1 MFPLWAAAG
10 AGNHERNANFSPHCI
25 KQLVKRAGASLPFFM
40 CIIIGMKKFFAAV
53 ILFLGIG
60 VVILSFGEIET
71 ILNTLKHSHLQYF
84 FLAVIIQFVWFLS
97 SGRMYQSVF
106 HLLGVQESTLTLGR
120 IATAANFINVV
131 APTAGMG
138 GVALFASEARRRGHA
153 AGKVTVAAALFL
165 LLDQASFLVV
175 LALGLIVL
183 VRRNDLSTSE
193 ISASIFLFGIA
204 ASYAFVLYLGY
215 RSEEKLGN
223 LLAKAAHRINR
234 IVNFFRKGE
243 YLSEARAHQF
253 AHEVADGFSGLNEKS
268 SSLVR
273 PILWGIL
280 DKCLLMLIL
289 TCSFL
294 AFEVP
299 FSTGTIIGGFSIAY
313 LFLIVSP
320 TPSGI
325 GIVEGIM
332 PIALS
337 SLNVNWSQA
346 VVITLTYR
354 AVTFWI
360 PLAVGAWTFRTLHTG
375 GEQPSS
381 V

>member
-1 MFPLWAAAG
+1 
-10 AGNHERNANFSPHCI
+10 
-25 KQLVKRAGASLPFFM
+25 M
-40 CIIIGMKKFFAAV
+40 CIIIGMKKLFVAV
-53 ILFLGIG
+53 MLFLGIG
-60 VVILSFGEIET
+60 VVILSFGELET
-71 ILNTLKHSHLQYF
+71 ILKTLKHAHLQYF
-84 FLAVIIQFVWFLS
+84 FLAVIIQFIWFVS
-97 SGRMYQSVF
+97 SGRMYQSIF
-106 HLLGVQESTLTLGR
+106 HLLGVQETTLTLSR

-138 GVALFASEARRRGHA
+138 GIALFASEARRRGHA

-165 LLDQASFLVV
+165 LLDQAAFLVV
-175 LALGLIVL
+175 LSLGLIIL
-183 VRRNDLSTSE
+183 IRRNNLDAGE
-193 ISASIFLFGIA
+193 ISASIFLFGTAIA
-204 ASYAFVLYLGY
+204 YASILYLGY

-223 LLAKAAHRINR
+223 LLARIAHWINR
-234 IVNFFRKGE
+234 VVIFFRKGE
-243 YLSEARAHQF
+243 YLSEIRAHEF
-253 AHEVADGFSGLNEKS
+253 AHEVADGFAGLNEKP
-268 SSLVR
+268 SSLIR
-273 PILWGIL
+273 PILWGIF
-280 DKCLLMLIL
+280 DKGLLMLVL
-289 TCSFL
+289 TSAFL
-294 AFEVP
+294 SFEVP
-299 FSTGTIIGGFSIAY
+299 FSVETIIAGFSIAY

-360 PLAVGAWTFRTLHTG
+360 PLAVGAWAFRSLHTSR
-375 GEQPSS
+375 EEPAI